1 MPPLR
6 SANKGIIFMARDRI
20 RESLT
25 GVVTDLATSPA
36 VVVAGGTGG
45 TRGIELAL
53 DIGDAGL

>member
-1 MPPLR
+1 
-6 SANKGIIFMARDRI
+6 MARDRI